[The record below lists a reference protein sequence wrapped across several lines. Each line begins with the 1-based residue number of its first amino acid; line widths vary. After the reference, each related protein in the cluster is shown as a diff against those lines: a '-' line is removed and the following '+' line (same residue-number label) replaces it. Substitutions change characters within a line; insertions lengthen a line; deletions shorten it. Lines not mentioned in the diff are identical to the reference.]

1 MPFPAGQVS
10 PRARFP
16 LSLSSPGRRGARTL
30 ADIKAKAQQAR
41 AQRAAA
47 AAAASAGGAV
57 PGPGP
62 GGGGAPPGGG
72 GEKSN
77 AAAGAAGRTGA
88 GGRAL
93 ELAGAGSGGGP
104 RRFLPHCAGTPTQME
119 TRAAEQAAPHSP
131 RAQLQQT
138 PALQPGAAGAG
149 TGSSSSSA
157 SALESASRAKQGAPG
172 AAASLAPGSSRAG
185 SGDRQEKAP
194 CAPGQG
200 CAAPALRDGAVGVT
214 ASTTNTN
221 TSVTKVAP
229 AAVGGSSSD
238 VPKSKCPPPPVPSQT
253 PTSSGAQ
260 AGALVTSVP
269 PSNAVSAAPSLKT
282 HTSSSSSGTLPKP
295 SSSIPAN
302 NPLVTQLLQGKNVP
316 LEQILPKPLTKPEMK
331 TVPLASHEEKR
342 AAPSA
347 SSVAG
352 NGTGAEG
359 GERQSSFP
367 PQQLGKIFCQNRP
380 LPHIPRTFPP
390 PPGKEPGLDQHQC
403 HEALSKATQEQIL
416 QTLIKRVQR
425 QNLLPVLQPS
435 QLSLPRSGF
444 QLETSSPS
452 QRLVLGFVG
461 RRTSKPAMSGH
472 YLLNISTYGRGS
484 ESLRRGFLNPDSRA
498 CLNSPADA
506 PKAEFGECEGLAG
519 HSSSDEGEEDDES
532 SGDEREQVSVKEEP
546 QGSGQC
552 ENEQVSHS
560 TNSPDYS
567 PLAKKGVT
575 TDAAATQQAAVSKE
589 NGQALD
595 GTALARD
602 FLHAAQEQV
611 AQAMRGKTPSNPE
624 RFGAAAPSPDP
635 AQPPLLSPSQPP
647 KLPGTAAA
655 QLLAPSYSGT
665 INVSTGPDVSQ
676 GSLMTGLA
684 DCNQLASS
692 MANVMSFSVTVT
704 AIPTGSGAHGQP
716 IPGQAFAEDGGA
728 EDPPSKCYCRLKAM
742 IMCKGCGA
750 FCHDD
755 CIGPSKLCVSCL
767 VVR

>member
-10 PRARFP
+10 PRACFP
-16 LSLSSPGRRGARTL
+16 LSLTSPGRRGARTL

-72 GEKSN
+72 ADKSS
-77 AAAGAAGRTGA
+77 AATGGAGQAGA

-93 ELAGAGSGGGP
+93 ELAGTGSGGGS
-104 RRFLPHCAGTPTQME
+104 RRFLPHCAGTPTHME
-119 TRAAEQAAPHSP
+119 TQAAEQAAPRSP

-138 PALQPGAAGAG
+138 PALQPAAPAAATG

-157 SALESASRAKQGAPG
+157 SALENAGRTGQSAPST
-172 AAASLAPGSSRAG
+172 AADAAPGSSRAG
-185 SGDRQEKAP
+185 GGDGPEKAP

-200 CAAPALRDGAVGVT
+200 CGPPALRDGALGVA
-214 ASTTNTN
+214 ASTANASN
-221 TSVTKVAP
+221 VTKVAP

-238 VPKSKCPPPPVPSQT
+238 VSKSKCPSPLVSSRT
-253 PTSSGAQ
+253 PASSGAQ
-260 AGALVTSVP
+260 AGVTSVP
-269 PSNAVSAAPSLKT
+269 PSNAVSAAPGLKT
-282 HTSSSSSGTLPKP
+282 HTSPSSSATLPKP

-316 LEQILPKPLTKPEMK
+316 LEQILPKPLTKAEMK

-342 AAPSA
+342 AAAAAPSA
-347 SSVAG
+347 SSAAG
-352 NGTGAEG
+352 NGAGAEG
-359 GERQSSFP
+359 GDRQSSFP
-367 PQQLGKIFCQNRP
+367 PQQLGKLFCQNRP

-390 PPGKEPGLDQHQC
+390 PPGKEPGPDQHPC

-435 QLSLPRSGF
+435 QLSLPRAGF
-444 QLETSSPS
+444 QVETSSPS

-484 ESLRRGFLNPDSRA
+484 ESLRRGFWNPDSRV
-498 CLNSPADA
+498 CVNSPADG
-506 PKAEFGECEGLAG
+506 PKAEFGECEGLGG

-532 SGDEREQVSVKEEP
+532 TGDEREQVSVKEEP
-546 QGSGQC
+546 QGSGRC
-552 ENEQVSHS
+552 EKEQVSHS
-560 TNSPDYS
+560 ISSPDYS
-567 PLAKKGVT
+567 PLAKKGVA
-575 TDAAATQQAAVSKE
+575 TDAAASQQAAVGRE

-595 GTALARD
+595 STALARD

-635 AQPPLLSPSQPP
+635 AQPP

-665 INVSTGPDVSQ
+665 INVSTGPDVSH

-704 AIPTGSGAHGQP
+704 AIPAGSGGHGQP
-716 IPGQAFAEDGGA
+716 IPGQAFTEDGGA